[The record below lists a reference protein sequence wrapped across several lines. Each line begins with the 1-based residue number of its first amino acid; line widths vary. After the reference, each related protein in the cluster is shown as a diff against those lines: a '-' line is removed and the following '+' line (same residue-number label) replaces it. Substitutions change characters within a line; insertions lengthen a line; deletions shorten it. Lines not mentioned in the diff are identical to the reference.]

1 MLWMWSPGRRHPANH
16 FIDGA
21 PLSIAASAGS
31 GAFCSA
37 ALCLSWYSICWV
49 NRKVQ
54 GRGSR
59 FYLLSRLV
67 PGKSKSLRTCFIK
80 HHHHQQSHSEWPG
93 VIKTSQLGGGRV
105 WEFSVVGTLKRWKNV
120 VVGTT
125 RERWPINSLYS
136 LRTSKWSLLSSGG
149 SLLLLFLS
157 GGLYEILLSTLRLV
171 FYDTL
176 YYNMLLSHHH
186 EQWLGPFQGDCVL
199 CCVLIP
205 LGSIITRNYN
215 KVAIHS
221 PHRVATTT
229 TCCYTV
235 FNTAPE
241 RAP

>member
-67 PGKSKSLRTCFIK
+67 PGKSKS
-80 HHHHQQSHSEWPG
+80 HQQSYSEWPG
-93 VIKTSQLGGGRV
+93 VIKTSQLGGGSV

-186 EQWLGPFQGDCVL
+186 EQWLGPFQGDCVVVSWSHWRL
-199 CCVLIP
+199 L
-205 LGSIITRNYN
+205 SREITT
-215 KVAIHS
+215 KSPSS
-221 PHRVATTT
+221 PHTESQLRRHAATQ
-229 TCCYTV
+229 YLIQHQK
-235 FNTAPE
+235 E
-241 RAP
+241 RRKVL